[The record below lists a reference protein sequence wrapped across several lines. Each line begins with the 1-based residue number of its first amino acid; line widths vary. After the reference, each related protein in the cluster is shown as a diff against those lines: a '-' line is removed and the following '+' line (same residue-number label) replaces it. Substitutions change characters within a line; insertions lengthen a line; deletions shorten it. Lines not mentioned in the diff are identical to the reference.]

1 MNPQHNSTGEAA
13 ALVTAQRQMPFVAVW
28 AALDSVGAAT
38 GLCVAAAAAPAQ
50 PAGAAKVE
58 SAATSSKTLDPR
70 PLDPWAP
77 LWGHAPLAAVLL
89 RQPQAGSII

>member
-1 MNPQHNSTGEAA
+1 
-13 ALVTAQRQMPFVAVW
+13 VTAQRQMPFVAVW

-89 RQPQAGSII
+89 RQPQVGSII

>member
-1 MNPQHNSTGEAA
+1 M
-13 ALVTAQRQMPFVAVW
+13 TAQRQMPFVAVW

-89 RQPQAGSII
+89 RQPQVGSII